1 MSFYADTFRA
11 LQPAYDP
18 RHIEGYVR
26 LQYSTLDHLSVAE
39 LRGEAH
45 VAAACIEEAGLEAAE
60 ANAVSFG
67 L

>member
-1 MSFYADTFRA
+1 MSSYANTFRA

-26 LQYSTLDHLSVAE
+26 LQYATLDHLSLAE

-45 VAAACIEEAGLEAAE
+45 VAVACIEEAGLEAAE
-60 ANAVSFG
+60 SLAVSFG